1 MSELDHALT
10 TLSSW
15 LKENGIPHMVIGGFA
30 VTVWGEPRFT
40 RDLDVTVSVPV
51 DRFAE
56 TIDRISKRFASLAGD
71 PVKFVTETRVLPV
84 MVESVP
90 VDLIFAALPY
100 EEDAIA
106 RARPIALMDGTVPIC
121 SPEDLILHKIVS
133 PRPRDHEDI
142 EGVFRYR
149 HSELDYGY
157 LDPRV
162 EELAD
167 ALSDRNMLDWYR
179 ELRQRWNSG
188 TGPSM

>member
-1 MSELDHALT
+1 MSELDHALA

-15 LKENGIPHMVIGGFA
+15 LSENDIPHMVIGGFA

-40 RDLDVTVSVPV
+40 RDLDVTISVPAV
-51 DRFAE
+51 EMPATISSISSRF
-56 TIDRISKRFASLAGD
+56 SSLSGD
-71 PVKFVTETRVLPV
+71 PLKFATETRVLPIL
-84 MVESVP
+84 VEAVP

-106 RARPIALMDGTVPIC
+106 RARPIMVDKQKCPIC

-133 PRPRDHEDI
+133 QRPRDHEDI

-149 HSELDYGY
+149 HAELDYVY

-162 EELAD
+162 EELAE
-167 ALSDRNMLDWYR
+167 ALGDSNMLQWYR
-179 ELRQRWNSG
+179 RLRERWKRNQRL
-188 TGPSM
+188 

>member
-1 MSELDHALT
+1 MPEMDDALVE
-10 TLSSW
+10 LSSW
-15 LKENGIPHMVIGGFA
+15 LSENGIGHMVIGGFA
-30 VTVWGEPRFT
+30 VTIWGEPRFT
-40 RDLDVTVSVPV
+40 RDLDVTVSVPADKIGEIV
-51 DRFAE
+51 DR
-56 TIDRISKRFASLAGD
+56 ICVRFRSLSGD
-71 PVKFVTETRVLPV
+71 PLKFVTETRVLPI
-84 MVESVP
+84 MVEATP

-106 RARPIALMDGTVPIC
+106 RARPIHLKDGSVPVC

-133 PRPRDHEDI
+133 QRPRDHEDI
-142 EGVFRYR
+142 EGIFRYR

-179 ELRQRWNSG
+179 GLRQRWRNR
-188 TGPSM
+188 

>member
-1 MSELDHALT
+1 MSELDHALV

-15 LKENGIPHMVIGGFA
+15 LTENGIGHMVIGGFA

-40 RDLDVTVSVPV
+40 RDLDVTVSVPADKFSQTV
-51 DRFAE
+51 DFISSRF
-56 TIDRISKRFASLAGD
+56 TSLSND
-71 PVKFVTETRVLPV
+71 PVKFAAETRVLPI

-106 RARPIALMDGTVPIC
+106 RARPIKLKNGTVPVC

-149 HSELDYGY
+149 HKELDYGY

-167 ALSDRNMLDWYR
+167 ALSDRNMLDWYHR
-179 ELRQRWNSG
+179 IRQRWGSG
-188 TGPSM
+188 